1 MLPFVD
7 CERYGIEEI
16 SAVPG
21 DGDILK
27 LKQGCLNT
35 GDNISHLG
43 GSTDRCMGVCR
54 PERWLFPVVI
64 SGCEQIGRDAAGLLG
79 QEWRN
84 RPGPLGRARGCML

>member
-35 GDNISHLG
+35 VITSLIWAAPLIDVWVFVGPKD
-43 GSTDRCMGVCR
+43 GSFL
-54 PERWLFPVVI
+54 W
-64 SGCEQIGRDAAGLLG
+64 
-79 QEWRN
+79 
-84 RPGPLGRARGCML
+84 